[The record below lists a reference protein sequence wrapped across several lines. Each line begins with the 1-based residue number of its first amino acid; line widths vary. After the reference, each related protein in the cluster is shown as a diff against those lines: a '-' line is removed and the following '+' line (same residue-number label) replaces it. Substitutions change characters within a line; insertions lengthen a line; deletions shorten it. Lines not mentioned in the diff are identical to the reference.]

1 MNEKA
6 VSKKSKHS
14 NDSEAI
20 NTKAIWSLSFPL
32 DGESQ
37 AKDDRRCK

>member
-1 MNEKA
+1 MKKCTKINYCTEIEVNKMNEKA

-20 NTKAIWSLSFPL
+20 NTKAI
-32 DGESQ
+32 
-37 AKDDRRCK
+37 